1 MSAEDS
7 STAAVTVVGEERMLV
22 DGVLRPARSG
32 KVFETI
38 NPATGEVLGVAADG
52 GAEDLDEAIG
62 AARRAFDTTSWSTDV
77 ALRVRCLRQ
86 LRQAFERHAEEIR
99 TMTVAETGSPL
110 SLTYS
115 AQLDMPVES
124 LGWVADLAESYEWET
139 DLGNASPMGIPSH
152 RWIRREATGVVAA
165 ITPWNVPHQINL
177 AKLGPA
183 LAAGNTVV
191 LKPAPDTPWCA
202 SVLGRLIA
210 EETDIPAGVVNI
222 VTSSDHALGAMLST
236 DPRVDQVSFTGSTAT
251 GRKVM
256 ASAAESVKKV
266 FLELGGKSAFVL
278 LDDAD
283 LRGACATAAFTVC
296 THAGQ
301 GCAITTRL
309 VVPRHLFD
317 EAVDSTSRVMA
328 KLPAGDPTDPG
339 TICGPLISA
348 RQRDRVE
355 GYLTLAKQEG
365 GTTVLGGGRPE
376 GLDGG
381 FFVEPTLIVGV
392 SNSARVAQE
401 EIFGPVLV
409 VIPHDGDDDAV
420 ALANDSAYGLSGS
433 VWSADRDRAIGVANR
448 IRTGTIGI
456 NGGLWFSPDVP
467 FGGYR
472 QSGVGRESGVAGFE
486 EYLETKS
493 LAEPA

>member
-1 MSAEDS
+1 
-7 STAAVTVVGEERMLV
+7 VVGEERLLI
-22 DGVLRPARSG
+22 GGELRPARSG
-32 KVFETI
+32 RVFETV

-52 GAEDLDEAIG
+52 GAGDMEEAIA
-62 AARRAFDTTSWSTDV
+62 AARRAFDTTDWSTDV
-77 ALRVRCLRQ
+77 DRRVAGIRQ
-86 LRQAFERHAEEIR
+86 MQQAFERNADAVR
-99 TMTVAETGSPL
+99 AMTVAETGSPL
-110 SLTYS
+110 SFTYS
-115 AQLDMPVES
+115 AQLDAPVAS

-139 DLGNASPMGIPSH
+139 DLGDASPMGIPSH
-152 RWIRREATGVVAA
+152 RWVRREATGVVGA

-202 SVLGRLIA
+202 TVLGRLIA
-210 EETDIPAGVVNI
+210 EETDIPPGVVNI
-222 VTSSDHALGAMLST
+222 VPSSDHALGAVLST

-251 GRKVM
+251 GRRVM
-256 ASAAESVKKV
+256 ASAAETIKKV
-266 FLELGGKSAFVL
+266 FLELGGKSAFVI

-309 VVPRHLFD
+309 IVPRSQFD
-317 EAVDSTSRVMA
+317 EAVASTSKVMA
-328 KLPAGDPTDPG
+328 MLPAGDPTDPG
-339 TICGPLISA
+339 TMCGPLISA

-355 GYLTLAKQEG
+355 GYLRLAAEEG

-376 GLDGG
+376 GLDAG

-392 SNSARVAQE
+392 PNSARVAQE
-401 EIFGPVLV
+401 EIFGPVLI

-433 VWSADRDRAIGVANR
+433 VWGADRDRAVGVANR
-448 IRTGTIGI
+448 IRTGTIGV

>member
-1 MSAEDS
+1 VTTTSA
-7 STAAVTVVGEERMLV
+7 VVGEERMLV
-22 DGVLRPARSG
+22 DGRLRPARSG
-32 KVFETI
+32 RTFDVV
-38 NPATGEVLGVAADG
+38 NPATEETIGVVADG
-52 GAEDLDEAIG
+52 GTEDLDDAVD
-62 AARRAFDTTSWSTDV
+62 AARRAFDHTDWSTNVDR
-77 ALRVRCLRQ
+77 RVEGLRQ
-86 LRQAFERHAEEIR
+86 LRAAFGAHAEEIR
-99 TMTVAETGSPL
+99 AMTVAETGSPV
-110 SLTYS
+110 SFTHS
-115 AQLDMPVES
+115 AQLDTPVEG
-124 LGWVADLAESYEWET
+124 LGWVADLAERYQWET
-139 DLGNASPMGIPSH
+139 DLGDASPMGIHSH
-152 RWIRREATGVVAA
+152 RWVRREATGVVGA

-202 SVLGRLIA
+202 TVLGRLIA
-210 EETDIPAGVVNI
+210 EETDIPPGVVNI
-222 VTSSDHALGAMLST
+222 LPSSDHAIGARLSA

-251 GRKVM
+251 GRRVM
-256 ASAAESVKKV
+256 ASAADSLKKV
-266 FLELGGKSAFVL
+266 FLELGGKSAFVI

-309 VVPRHLFD
+309 LVPRSQFD
-317 EAVDSTSRVMA
+317 EAVESTAKVLG

-355 GYLTLAKQEG
+355 GYIRLAGKERG
-365 GTTVLGGGRPE
+365 SIVTGGGRPE
-376 GLDGG
+376 GLERGY
-381 FFVEPTLIVGV
+381 FVEPTLIVGV
-392 SNSARVAQE
+392 DNRSRVAQE

-433 VWSADRDRAIGVANR
+433 VWSGDRERAVRVSQR

-467 FGGYR
+467 FGGYK

-493 LAEPA
+493 MAEPA